1 MLLSRFGRNR
11 IYRGEKVM
19 ELQEYIGEVIRQRAE
34 ELGLSRCE
42 LERRTG
48 ISYNQ
53 LMNIERGKSTSTRLL
68 SKIFE
73 ELGLEF
79 SVNAKSE

>member
-1 MLLSRFGRNR
+1 
-11 IYRGEKVM
+11 M
-19 ELQEYIGEVIRQRAE
+19 ELQEYIGNVIRQRKE
-34 ELGLSRCE
+34 ELGLSRYE

-48 ISYNQ
+48 ITYNQ

-73 ELGLEF
+73 ALDLEI
-79 SVNAKSE
+79 SINVKNK

>member
-19 ELQEYIGEVIRQRAE
+19 ELQEYIGEVIRQRKE
-34 ELGLSRCE
+34 ELGLSRYE
-42 LERRTG
+42 IQRRTG
-48 ISYNQ
+48 ITYVQ
-53 LMNIERGKSTSTRLL
+53 LMNIEKGQSTTTRLL
-68 SKIFE
+68 SKLFD

-79 SVNAKSE
+79 VVKAKKK

>member
-1 MLLSRFGRNR
+1 
-11 IYRGEKVM
+11 M
-19 ELQEYIGEVIRQRAE
+19 ELQEYIGEIIRKRAG
-34 ELGLSRCE
+34 ELGLSRYE

-73 ELGLEF
+73 ALDLEL
-79 SVNAKSE
+79 SINAKSE

>member
-1 MLLSRFGRNR
+1 
-11 IYRGEKVM
+11 M
-19 ELQEYIGEVIRQRAE
+19 ELQEYIGEIIRQRAE
-34 ELGLSRCE
+34 ELGLSRYE

-68 SKIFE
+68 SKLFE
-73 ELGLEF
+73 ELGLEI
-79 SVNAKSE
+79 SVNVKSE